1 MKNNATKEGGKNGTE
16 NTLGIASV
24 SGNFAKCNA
33 FFMDTLLPLYYI
45 LYFYATV

>member
-16 NTLGIASV
+16 NTVGIASV
-24 SGNFAKCNA
+24 SENFAKCNA